1 MATANI
7 NADKQT
13 WADSGSQTSFTA
25 ARNATSSTT
34 HVNYT
39 NSQFNRS
46 DAIQEVYSSGR
57 GGGVWRF
64 ARSFFFFD
72 TSSISGTI
80 TAIDLKIY
88 GYLFAGNRVRIAKS
102 TAFGTSGGSAYANS
116 DFNNWTT
123 LGFGGAPIPYSTDF
137 TWTAGATNTIALNAD
152 AISNANSNNYINLVA
167 VGQINDYTGNA
178 PFFDVV
184 MNSGIQF
191 ASTTEFPKLAITYTP
206 SGYSHDVNAVASA
219 SIVSINGVANANIVT
234 VNGV

>member
-102 TAFGTSGGSAYANS
+102 TAFGTNGGSAYANS

-123 LGFGGAPIPYSTDF
+123 LGFGGTPIPYSSSQA
-137 TWTAGATNTIALNAD
+137 WTAGATNTIPLNAT
-152 AISNANSNNYINLVA
+152 AVSNANSNNYINLVA
-167 VGQINDYTGNA
+167 VGQVHDYANQA
-178 PFFDVV
+178 PFFDLTL
-184 MNSGIQF
+184 NSGIQF
-191 ASTTEFPKLAITYTP
+191 ASTAEFPKLAITYTP
-206 SGYSHDVNAVASA
+206 SGYGHDVNAVASA
-219 SIVSINGVANANIVT
+219 NIVSMNGVATANIVT